1 MQQRKFLFVTVTS
14 IIFVCYQNFSPL
26 SEEDRRT
33 LEVMQE
39 LKEMSEEKT
48 SLVAPRAGRD
58 LASVRDDWVD
68 RQSKVWLNGADQRLL
83 DSVNTRLQ
91 SWLGNDEASE
101 ELSSDE
107 ADGSLATDEG
117 SEPQRFRFATI
128 NKVEYKWDQSSL
140 LTCSVESQG
149 AKLDYSKTWSQ
160 NAELGVE
167 HNVSENQTQV
177 LLKYRW

>member
-14 IIFVCYQNFSPL
+14 IIFVCYQNFTPL

-33 LEVMQE
+33 MEVMEE
-39 LKEMSEEKT
+39 LKAMGEEKS
-48 SLVAPRAGRD
+48 SLVAPRSGRD

-68 RQSKVWLNGADQRLL
+68 RQGKVWLNGADERLL
-83 DSVNTRLQ
+83 DSVNARLQ
-91 SWLGNDEASE
+91 SWLGNDEAEAELAAEAEGTLTANE
-101 ELSSDE
+101 EDS
-107 ADGSLATDEG
+107 G
-117 SEPQRFRFATI
+117 PQKFRFATI

-140 LTCSVESQG
+140 LTCSVEGQG
-149 AKLDYSKTWSQ
+149 TKLDYSKTWSQ

>member
-33 LEVMQE
+33 LEVMEE
-39 LKEMSEEKT
+39 LRAMGEEKT
-48 SLVAPRAGRD
+48 SLVAPRNGRD

-68 RQSKVWLNGADQRLL
+68 RQGKVWLNGADERLL
-83 DSVNTRLQ
+83 DSVNARLQ
-91 SWLGNDEASE
+91 KWLGNEEADEEQSTETDGTLAAE
-101 ELSSDE
+101 DSSD
-107 ADGSLATDEG
+107 
-117 SEPQRFRFATI
+117 PQKFRFATI
-128 NKVEYKWDQSSL
+128 NKVEYKVDHSSL
-140 LTCSVESQG
+140 LSCSVEGQG
-149 AKLDYSKTWSQ
+149 TKLDYSKTWSQ

>member
-14 IIFVCYQNFSPL
+14 IIFVCYQNFTPL

-33 LEVMQE
+33 LEVMEE
-39 LKEMSEEKT
+39 LKAMSEEKT
-48 SLVAPRAGRD
+48 SLVAPRSGRD

-68 RQSKVWLNGADQRLL
+68 RQGKVWLNGADERLL
-83 DSVNTRLQ
+83 DSVNARLQ
-91 SWLGNDEASE
+91 KWLGNDDAEEEPSE
-101 ELSSDE
+101 
-107 ADGSLATDEG
+107 TDETLAG
-117 SEPQRFRFATI
+117 TEEDSEPQKFRFATI
-128 NKVEYKWDQSSL
+128 NKVEYKVDHSSQL
-140 LTCSVESQG
+140 SCSVEGQG
-149 AKLDYSKTWSQ
+149 TKLDYSKTWSQ

>member
-33 LEVMQE
+33 LEVMEE
-39 LKEMSEEKT
+39 LKAMGEEKS
-48 SLVAPRAGRD
+48 SLVAPRSGRD

-68 RQSKVWLNGADQRLL
+68 RQGKVWLNGADERLL
-83 DSVNTRLQ
+83 DTVNARLQ
-91 SWLGNDEASE
+91 SWLGNDEAKE
-101 ELSSDE
+101 ELTSEDVE
-107 ADGSLATDEG
+107 GTLAAEED
-117 SEPQRFRFATI
+117 SEPQKFRFATI
-128 NKVEYKWDQSSL
+128 NKVEYKWDQTSL
-140 LTCSVESQG
+140 LTCSVEGQG
-149 AKLDYSKTWSQ
+149 TKLDYSKTWSQ

>member
-1 MQQRKFLFVTVTS
+1 MQQRKFLFLTVTS

-39 LKEMSEEKT
+39 LKNMQEEST
-48 SLVAPRAGRD
+48 SLVAPRQGRD

-68 RQSKVWLNGADQRLL
+68 RQSKVWLNGADTRLL

-91 SWLGNDEASE
+91 QWLGNDEAAE
-101 ELSSDE
+101 EL
-107 ADGSLATDEG
+107 APVDEG
-117 SEPQRFRFATI
+117 TETATEDQEPQKFRFATI

-140 LTCSVESQG
+140 LTCSVEG
-149 AKLDYSKTWSQ
+149 KGTTLDFSKTWSKDAQ
-160 NAELGVE
+160 LGVE

>member
-33 LEVMQE
+33 MEVMEE
-39 LKEMSEEKT
+39 LKAMGEEKT
-48 SLVAPRAGRD
+48 SLVAPRNGRD

-68 RQSKVWLNGADQRLL
+68 RQSKVWLDGADQRLL
-83 DSVNTRLQ
+83 DTVNTRLQ
-91 SWLGNDEASE
+91 KWLGNEEAESE
-101 ELSSDE
+101 QTTEP
-107 ADGSLATDEG
+107 DGALATDEESG
-117 SEPQRFRFATI
+117 PQKFRFATI

-140 LTCSVESQG
+140 LSCSVEGQG
-149 AKLDYSKTWSQ
+149 TKLDYSKSWSQ